1 MNNDA
6 QLIDATLK
14 GQSAAFGQ
22 LVTKYQDRLYHTLT
36 HLLGSPEEAQDVAQD
51 AFVQAFVKL
60 DSFRGNSAFYTWLY
74 RIAFNVAMSH
84 RRRKKPTTSVD
95 EAKEMAG
102 VEPIDT
108 EGAPERRMLESER
121 AGQVHE
127 ALAQLS
133 TEHRTV
139 LVLREMDG
147 QPYESIAEILDLPVG
162 TVRSRLHRA
171 RLQMREQLE
180 VVLQGEL
187 EELG

>member
-1 MNNDA
+1 
-6 QLIDATLK
+6 
-14 GQSAAFGQ
+14 
-22 LVTKYQDRLYHTLT
+22 
-36 HLLGSPEEAQDVAQD
+36 
-51 AFVQAFVKL
+51 
-60 DSFRGNSAFYTWLY
+60 
-74 RIAFNVAMSH
+74 
-84 RRRKKPTTSVD
+84 
-95 EAKEMAG
+95 MAG

-121 AGQVHE
+121 AEQVHE

-133 TEHRTV
+133 SEHRVV

-187 EELG
+187 D